1 MEKTELDL
9 LEEADW
15 LFRKMVRKFV
25 KERDK
30 IIIEGV
36 MLPGFLILKKIIQE
50 GEQRLTDLAEELDLT
65 SGAITAICDKLEN
78 RGFAVRKRHNED
90 RRIVLLEI
98 TDSGRE
104 FIERN
109 NGIGLNLISVLFS
122 GFSLEEIQQ
131 QIDVYRHLI
140 NNLEGLAGEILS
152 LAKENENKKDS
163 TIQKS
168 RFLTY

>member
-50 GEQRLTDLAEELDLT
+50 GEQRLTDLADELDLT
-65 SGAITAICDKLEN
+65 SGAITAICDKLED

-109 NGIGLNLISVLFS
+109 NDIGLNLISVLFS
-122 GFSLEEIQQ
+122 GFSLEEIQL

-152 LAKENENKKDS
+152 LGKENENKKDS

-168 RFLTY
+168 HFLTY